1 MDGNV
6 KDCFLIV
13 EKKVLSKCSARLAPL
28 ALLGAFYAF
37 NMHYTEGCANFY
49 TLLEEK
55 KLTRGHQ
62 VENQG
67 QLSAAF

>member
-1 MDGNV
+1 MPTAQPCLIVRGGDGNV

-49 TLLEEK
+49 TLLEI
-55 KLTRGHQ
+55 
-62 VENQG
+62 
-67 QLSAAF
+67 FF

>member
-1 MDGNV
+1 M

-49 TLLEEK
+49 TLLEIFFNK
-55 KLTRGHQ
+55 RPPGRISAL
-62 VENQG
+62 VG